1 MRRTLLNFRV
11 TPDKVIETLSLRLGP
26 VHREGEVVVLE
37 VESHTG
43 KVDDGLDTSGAE
55 LLGVTD
61 TRALEDQGRGEGSAR
76 DDDLLAGTEGSGLEL
91 AWVQGLGG
99 NGLDA
104 DGPAVL
110 DDNLVNLGV
119 AGQVQVAVDGA
130 GGVDVGVSAVRST
143 ATGAVLVGVAL
154 HVSTVTYVS
163 LLIHLSQ
170 CSAPWPVVRS
180 WRSSTVGI
188 PWDSAARRKSSLI
201 GYLAIVQLPG
211 ILQAKGANS
220 RVVSERNLDGTLS
233 SVNLT
238 VLRSSLVGLMLPHER
253 KEFLSG
259 PALGL
264 EVIIC
269 RRVSHRA
276 RELHARTLNLQS
288 DALARVY
295 IMKLID
301 EPPPR
306 M

>member
-1 MRRTLLNFRV
+1 MASSEILKIIHSGNSLGLGS
-11 TPDKVIETLSLRLGP
+11 PEEVIL
-26 VHREGEVVVLE
+26 
-37 VESHTG
+37 
-43 KVDDGLDTSGAE
+43 DG
-55 LLGVTD
+55 V
-61 TRALEDQGRGEGSAR
+61 
-76 DDDLLAGTEGSGLEL
+76 SGL
-91 AWVQGLGG
+91 
-99 NGLDA
+99 
-104 DGPAVL
+104 
-110 DDNLVNLGV
+110 
-119 AGQVQVAVDGA
+119 
-130 GGVDVGVSAVRST
+130 
-143 ATGAVLVGVAL
+143 
-154 HVSTVTYVS
+154 
-163 LLIHLSQ
+163 
-170 CSAPWPVVRS
+170 CSAS
-180 WRSSTVGI
+180 GGSTSKRG
-188 PWDSAARRKSSLI
+188 
-201 GYLAIVQLPG
+201 
-211 ILQAKGANS
+211 NS